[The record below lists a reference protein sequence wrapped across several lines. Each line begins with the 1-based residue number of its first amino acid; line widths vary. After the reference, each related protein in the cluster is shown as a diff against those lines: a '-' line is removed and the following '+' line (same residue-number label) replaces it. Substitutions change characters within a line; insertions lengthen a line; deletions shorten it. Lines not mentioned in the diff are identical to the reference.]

1 VHENLPSLN
10 ICTETVVA
18 DRVWVELIECAWSSV
33 TITQH
38 RVCVNIGSA
47 VADIWGGGSMG
58 DPCRLSMTAL
68 S

>member
-1 VHENLPSLN
+1 MVCPSLN
-10 ICTETVVA
+10 NFLYEAVVA
-18 DRVWVELIECAWSSV
+18 DRVWVELIECVWSSV

-47 VADIWGGGSMG
+47 VADIWGGGGSMG
-58 DPCRLSMTAL
+58 DPCQLSMTAL